1 MTLAADNSRRIHHL
15 LRALQGTQLDDPSA
29 HELQRQALDLLQKRY
44 PEAPCALLRKTR
56 PSGLIVLSLLFVGD
70 TRDTLSLSIPTV
82 GVTRVVDPSSGL
94 THTCD
99 LIQVVSP
106 ESFRLIRIIKDRLS
120 LLKIGDPPW
129 PDAETWREQL
139 FPLPSHPIKTAWER
153 LLEDD

>member
-1 MTLAADNSRRIHHL
+1 MVYAGAMTLAADNSRRINHL

-44 PEAPCALLRKTR
+44 PEVPCALLRKTR

-70 TRDTLSLSIPTV
+70 TRDTLSLSI
-82 GVTRVVDPSSGL
+82 GL
-94 THTCD
+94 THTFD
-99 LIQVVSP
+99 LIQVVDP